1 MEPILHKWSVE
12 STLASLFGDSYD
24 VDDDLDDFIK
34 HVHDMFDFSAILQT
48 KSAEMECKEN
58 TTDWQGFSQAAHEA
72 LSFFQQKLATCKVKF
87 SFYAIQLSL
96 HKNEKIQISFLGNG
110 WIDFE
115 TKIFI

>member
-58 TTDWQGFSQAAHEA
+58 TSDWQGFSHAAHGA

-96 HKNEKIQISFLGNG
+96 HKNAN
-110 WIDFE
+110 
-115 TKIFI
+115 IFF

>member
-1 MEPILHKWSVE
+1 MIYFFSSEIRIDMEPILHKWSVE

-24 VDDDLDDFIK
+24 FDDDLDNFIK

-58 TTDWQGFSQAAHEA
+58 TADWQGFSQAAHGA

-87 SFYAIQLSL
+87 SFCAIQLSL
-96 HKNEKIQISFLGNG
+96 HKNTNNF
-110 WIDFE
+110 FR
-115 TKIFI
+115 